1 MSTINNY
8 EVLVGN
14 IGLVHAGPG
23 YAVALGVFNDYKK
36 LSNAGFG
43 RAAGEAV
50 TLLKNGEP
58 LKEFTPKDSDR
69 FQTLTL
75 KIQVTYDLQ
84 GGATVA
90 EVENQL
96 CHAADFLSAEGL
108 LSGETEAV
116 VHSWKATTKVKAKVN
131 A

>member
-1 MSTINNY
+1 MFDIDNY

-14 IGLVHAGPG
+14 IGLVHAGPS
-23 YAVALGVFNDYKK
+23 YAVALMVFNDYKK
-36 LSNAGFG
+36 LSNAGLG

-58 LKEFTPKDSDR
+58 LKEFLPEETGR

-75 KIQVTYDLQ
+75 RIRVTYDMQ
-84 GGATVA
+84 GGSTVA

-96 CHAADFLSAEGL
+96 CHAADFLAAEGL

-116 VHSWKATTKVKAKVN
+116 VESWKATVKVKA
-131 A
+131 

>member
-14 IGLVHAGPG
+14 IGLVHAGPS
-23 YAVALGVFNDYKK
+23 YAVALRVFNDYKK
-36 LSNAGFG
+36 LSNAGLG
-43 RAAGEAV
+43 RAAHEPV
-50 TLLKNGEP
+50 TLLKDGEP
-58 LKEFTPKDSDR
+58 LKEFYPEKTGR

-75 KIQVTYDLQ
+75 RIRVTYDMQ

-90 EVENQL
+90 EVKNQL
-96 CHAADFLSAEGL
+96 CQAADFLSAEGL

-116 VHSWKATTKVKAKVN
+116 VESWMATVKVKA
-131 A
+131 